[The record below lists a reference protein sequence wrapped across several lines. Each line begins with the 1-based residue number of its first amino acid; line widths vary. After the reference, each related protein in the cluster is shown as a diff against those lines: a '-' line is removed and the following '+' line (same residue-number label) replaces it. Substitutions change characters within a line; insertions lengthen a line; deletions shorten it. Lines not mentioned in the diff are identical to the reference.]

1 MKKWAICNRTL
12 SKAELLTASRYDT
25 YRTDFGVGEVL
36 PQLPQADECAGGLSG
51 ERRGESV
58 GGSVEK
64 TWFGIGVGCGEG
76 VQGRREESDETVDK

>member
-1 MKKWAICNRTL
+1 MKKWPLCDRPL

-36 PQLPQADECAGGLSG
+36 PQLPPQDECPSSLSG
-51 ERRGESV
+51 ERRGESA

-64 TWFGIGVGCGEG
+64 TWFGIGIGCGEG